1 VTRRIARAGAILAAA
16 CALMAVGPAPD
27 QVADPGPDSAQ
38 SAATTENLVF
48 TSVSNVLKTRHDTAK
63 NSISNIR

>member
-1 VTRRIARAGAILAAA
+1 
-16 CALMAVGPAPD
+16 MESNEKPPAP
-27 QVADPGPDSAQ
+27 VEKVTPPV
-38 SAATTENLVF
+38 AATPDGELTDAQLKSVSGGEAAF

>member
-1 VTRRIARAGAILAAA
+1 MAEMDKNEQAKGKIAESNASTQARLEPGELTDEELDKVSGGQGA
-16 CALMAVGPAPD
+16 
-27 QVADPGPDSAQ
+27 
-38 SAATTENLVF
+38 EF

>member
-1 VTRRIARAGAILAAA
+1 MESNEKPPALVETVPPPAAKTT
-16 CALMAVGPAPD
+16 PD
-27 QVADPGPDSAQ
+27 GELTDAQ
-38 SAATTENLVF
+38 LKSVSGGQAAF